1 MRRKQDDITKVTL
14 RIPDTMIEGIVDS
27 LEDEYSPSA
36 SDFIRKSIYALL
48 KKYEGDKRLSKYFT
62 KA

>member
-1 MRRKQDDITKVTL
+1 MRIKQDNIAKVTF

-27 LEDEYSPSA
+27 LEYGYSTSA
-36 SDFIRKSIYALL
+36 SDFIRKAIRILL
-48 KKYEGDKRLSKYFT
+48 KKYEGDKEPSKYFT